1 MKVGIVGPG
10 ALGTFLAGMIGKM
23 NQVVLYGRK
32 DLSLKEVDISGKTQL
47 KTDIKYTTDP
57 NALSDLEYVIICTKS
72 FQTEQVMKDIHKYL
86 SEKTMVVSLQNGLK
100 NEKIISKFVGEDR
113 VIGGITENGIT
124 FKKYGEVIYAGKGE
138 TIIGLFG
145 DNFIIGVKKFS
156 QILNDAG
163 IENKISDNIYGH
175 IWKKVI
181 INAGINPITALSGLK
196 NGAIID
202 DKNLF
207 SLMEYICEES
217 VKVAETEVVLPGKDP
232 FKEAVKVAKNTS
244 ENKSSMLQDVE
255 NKRKTEIDCINGAI
269 VSVGSKHGVDT
280 PYNRTMVNLI
290 KCLENSYLD
299 NFD

>member
-1 MKVGIVGPG
+1 MKIGIVGPG
-10 ALGTFLAGMIGKM
+10 SLGTFLAGKIGKV

-32 DLSLKEVDISGKTQL
+32 DLSLKQVVISGETQL

-57 NALSDLEYVIICTKS
+57 TSLSDLEYVIICTKS
-72 FQTEQVMKDIHKYL
+72 FQTEQVMKDTHEYL
-86 SEKTMVVSLQNGLK
+86 SDKTMIVSLQNGLK
-100 NEKIISKFVGEDR
+100 NEKIISKFVGKDR

-124 FKKYGEVIYAGKGE
+124 FERYGKVIHAGKGE
-138 TIIGLFG
+138 TIIGPYG
-145 DNFIIGVKKFS
+145 DDFTNEVKEFS
-156 QILNDAG
+156 QILNDSSIA
-163 IENKISDNIYGH
+163 NKVSDNIYGH

-196 NGAIID
+196 NGSIID

-217 VKVAETEVVLPGKDP
+217 VKVAENEVVLPGDDP

-255 NKRKTEIDCINGAI
+255 NKRKTEIDCISGAI
-269 VSVGSKHGVDT
+269 VSVGTKHGVNT
-280 PYNRTMVNLI
+280 PYNRTMVYLI
-290 KCLENSYLD
+290 KSLENSYLNNSD
-299 NFD
+299 